1 MLHTLVMG
9 NLFSHAKHHCIS
21 KTKHHMY
28 NLKLLELENTQVLSS
43 LNCIL
48 HILTLSHM
56 GPLTVRGGANIVVD
70 CALNCIYIILKNHH

>member
-21 KTKHHMY
+21 KTKHMY

-43 LNCIL
+43 LDCIL
-48 HILTLSHM
+48 QILTHFHTWVHSQ
-56 GPLTVRGGANIVVD
+56 
-70 CALNCIYIILKNHH
+70 